1 MGTAGPMNAA
11 VTIPPRPKPGRKPAT
26 DDPPSKRK
34 AQNREAQRAF
44 RERRAK
50 RVEDM
55 EKEIRD
61 LKEAHK
67 LELEAAEAR
76 YQALSREF
84 NLQRRES
91 VLQTQSLSFEN
102 QDLRN
107 EVAALQHRKKLS
119 LGEPPLKKRQLYVE
133 TEGHGFNS
141 LPTAANPG
149 RLPPLLMRHQ
159 SGPLTPPML
168 QPMSEGNGHA
178 SPYTNLSPSR
188 RLPTPKPS
196 SRSSQSSELLSST
209 SALDNDVPM
218 ADVYPDLGRCY
229 EAQETDFT
237 NFGKGPSRPDVPVP
251 STEAVPSPAVT
262 DHEKCGFCTD
272 ESNCVCIPLNQ
283 EHQGRDQDKDATGDD
298 DAIGEPDTSEESVSP
313 SHPEPSTSTS
323 DPTLPLTEPTSNK
336 SASTAATPT
345 DTCTTATAVLPGTC
359 DACLRDPT
367 LKRACETLASRQPP
381 LNMAPPPTLAP
392 MPSFTAPSYDSLV
405 NLERIFSVS
414 EASSSGGTATTSSDQ
429 AMPIHNGS
437 VGCADAFI
445 WLVNAQV
452 DINEDWV
459 QSMLAVAP
467 QGGSRRGT
475 AAGEGVGIGRR
486 MTAFDIEGASI
497 LATLNV
503 ARRHGSSQMSPTNGG
518 E

>member
-1 MGTAGPMNAA
+1 
-11 VTIPPRPKPGRKPAT
+11 
-26 DDPPSKRK
+26 
-34 AQNREAQRAF
+34 
-44 RERRAK
+44 
-50 RVEDM
+50 
-55 EKEIRD
+55 
-61 LKEAHK
+61 
-67 LELEAAEAR
+67 
-76 YQALSREF
+76 
-84 NLQRRES
+84 
-91 VLQTQSLSFEN
+91 
-102 QDLRN
+102 
-107 EVAALQHRKKLS
+107 
-119 LGEPPLKKRQLYVE
+119 
-133 TEGHGFNS
+133 
-141 LPTAANPG
+141 
-149 RLPPLLMRHQ
+149 
-159 SGPLTPPML
+159 
-168 QPMSEGNGHA
+168 
-178 SPYTNLSPSR
+178 
-188 RLPTPKPS
+188 
-196 SRSSQSSELLSST
+196 
-209 SALDNDVPM
+209 M

-323 DPTLPLTEPTSNK
+323 DPTLPLTEPTSN
-336 SASTAATPT
+336 
-345 DTCTTATAVLPGTC
+345 
-359 DACLRDPT
+359 
-367 LKRACETLASRQPP
+367 
-381 LNMAPPPTLAP
+381 N
-392 MPSFTAPSYDSLV
+392 PSYDSLV

-429 AMPIHNGS
+429 AMPIHNGL

-445 WLVNAQV
+445 WLANAQV